1 MVFPEEY
8 GYFVI
13 RLVGTAVSTVSAS
26 ADHRLL
32 TNRLEVGNPN
42 PGTQN
47 TNPHLSMRVCGAAR
61 QI

>member
-32 TNRLEVGNPN
+32 TNRLEVGSSK
-42 PGTQN
+42 PG
-47 TNPHLSMRVCGAAR
+47 M
-61 QI
+61 